1 LGRINTIF
9 YWVIYGKYMETKVI
23 YWKYMG
29 NMVIYGKIY
38 GTYSD
43 LWEIYGTYGDLG
55 GTCRK
60 NMVIY
65 GKNIRK

>member
-1 LGRINTIF
+1 LGRINRIF

>member
-1 LGRINTIF
+1 
-9 YWVIYGKYMETKVI
+9 METKVI